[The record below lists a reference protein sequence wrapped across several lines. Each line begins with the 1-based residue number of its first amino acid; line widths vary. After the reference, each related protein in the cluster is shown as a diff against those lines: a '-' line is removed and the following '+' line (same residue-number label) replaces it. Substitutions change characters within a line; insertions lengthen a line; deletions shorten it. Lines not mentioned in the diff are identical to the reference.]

1 MVLLSKAGAIE
12 RAEVSMEG
20 VESGKIIIVDL
31 LPSTR
36 YRFSNNGKESM
47 LASSDQG
54 VVCLET
60 NLSGSRKISISRI
73 QQ

>member
-12 RAEVSMEG
+12 RVEVSMEG

-31 LPSTR
+31 LPSAR

-47 LASSDQG
+47 IISSDQG
-54 VVCLET
+54 VICLET